1 MFFLPSIF
9 NHRYFS
15 PLCDI
20 YNYSC
25 NKTGRAF
32 PFFFVLTNWPL
43 TLHSFTSSSI
53 YLTISDL
60 FASSKNFRSLYLSS
74 KNAKVNKKSQFK
86 HSSHLV
92 IMSSLNIFFNSY
104 IQKGLSSSSLRASIS
119 SSLLRSFYQPRS
131 LQSSMTPDR

>member
-15 PLCDI
+15 PLRGI
-20 YNYSC
+20 HNHFC

-32 PFFFVLTNWPL
+32 PFIFVLTNWPL
-43 TLHSFTSSSI
+43 TLHSFTSSI

-60 FASSKNFRSLYLSS
+60 FASSKNFRSLFLSS
-74 KNAKVNKKSQFK
+74 KNARVNNKSQFK

-119 SSLLRSFYQPRS
+119 SSLLGSFYQPRS
-131 LQSSMTPDR
+131 LQSSMTPDP